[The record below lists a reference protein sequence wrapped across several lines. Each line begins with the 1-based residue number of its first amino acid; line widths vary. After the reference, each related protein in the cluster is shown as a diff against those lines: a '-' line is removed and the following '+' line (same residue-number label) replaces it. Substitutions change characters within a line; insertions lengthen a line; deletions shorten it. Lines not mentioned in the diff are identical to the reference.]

1 MFFSSFVL
9 LFFLLQMIAIIFDD
23 AIYLFIYFLHLFQ
36 CYCVQVPYQKLFRKS
51 AREMKK
57 QQLYNSKQ
65 IIIILPMKYER
76 RYHNICRR
84 RGGLVVNT
92 SDTGSRGRWGS
103 SPSWI
108 AVLCP
113 CARYIYPP
121 KLLVIPRKRWL
132 RPNMTEKLFTGTLS
146 LKKNQNQ

>member
-9 LFFLLQMIAIIFDD
+9 LFFLLQTIAIIFDD

-36 CYCVQVPYQKLFRKS
+36 CYCVQVPYQKLFRKW

-65 IIIILPMKYER
+65 IIIILPMKYEP
-76 RYHNICRR
+76 RYHNICWR

-92 SDTGSRGRWGS
+92 SDKDPEVGGVRAPLGS
-103 SPSWI
+103 PCC
-108 AVLCP
+108 VLVQD
-113 CARYIYPP
+113 I
-121 KLLVIPRKRWL
+121 
-132 RPNMTEKLFTGTLS
+132 FTH
-146 LKKNQNQ
+146 QNYW